1 MSITPA
7 GVLAP
12 DECRDRRLVAW
23 LKATG
28 VESVAV
34 SLLHAYA
41 NPAHERAVGE
51 ALAASLPFVSLSHE
65 VNPETREFERTA
77 TTVLNASVMPIA
89 ARYLDRL
96 QREVQGARLHVMH
109 SAGGM
114 VSPEAA
120 ARRPLA
126 MALSGPA
133 AGVSAA
139 AQLARQLG
147 LDKVLSFDMG
157 GTTTDVCLII
167 GGAAEISDRLQARRP
182 AGAPADGRRR
192 IRSAPAAD
200 RS

>member
-1 MSITPA
+1 MR
-7 GVLAP
+7 AP
-12 DECRDRRLVAW
+12 DADAIAEAVQRA
-23 LKATG
+23 KASG

-41 NPAHERAVGE
+41 NPAHERALGA
-51 ALAASLPFVSLSHE
+51 ALKAALPFVSLSHE

-114 VSPEAA
+114 ASPEAA
-120 ARRPLA
+120 ARRPLVDGA
-126 MALSGPA
+126 VGT
-133 AGVSAA
+133 
-139 AQLARQLG
+139 
-147 LDKVLSFDMG
+147 G
-157 GTTTDVCLII
+157 GR
-167 GGAAEISDRLQARRP
+167 AFPPPSMSP
-182 AGAPADGRRR
+182 P
-192 IRSAPAAD
+192 RSAST